1 MQFKRQKGTTA
12 AICRI
17 GIYHRIKDRNSY
29 AIGDFCYLYPTMR
42 KLSAF
47 ILLIPFAILFF
58 GSMTLSSLCPIA
70 QQDTCTR
77 TPGQCC
83 HQQTGKASCPKEKQA
98 DQSKDQK
105 NDQPKDQKSDRPA
118 CCFDCPL
125 CALITNPPF
134 IRFETTRPKVTTEYA
149 VRPDNLLTDYYQ
161 RHWKPPNAALLS

>member
-1 MQFKRQKGTTA
+1 
-12 AICRI
+12 
-17 GIYHRIKDRNSY
+17 
-29 AIGDFCYLYPTMR
+29 MR
-42 KLSAF
+42 KLPAF

-58 GSMTLSSLCPIA
+58 GSMTLSSICPIA

-83 HQQTGKASCPKEKQA
+83 HRQTAKTSCPKEKQA
-98 DQSKDQK
+98 DRSKGHK

-134 IRFETTRPKVTTEYA
+134 IRFETTRSKVPQPHIRGYT
-149 VRPDNLLTDYYQ
+149 DNSLTDYHQ